1 MATAT
6 AFRKLR
12 ATPSS
17 PFVEWTS
24 IREVRLL
31 HRGPG
36 EFGPQPGDSVR
47 VAGRAY
53 RVVHADPDGP
63 AGYVHVENL

>member
-6 AFRKLR
+6 AFRRIRTTSTLTIEER
-12 ATPSS
+12 
-17 PFVEWTS
+17 TS

-36 EFGPQPGDSVR
+36 EFGPEPGDSVR

-53 RVVHADPDGP
+53 RVVQADPDGP
-63 AGYVHVENL
+63 AGYVRVENL

>member
-6 AFRKLR
+6 AFRKARTTSTLPIEER
-12 ATPSS
+12 
-17 PFVEWTS
+17 TS

-31 HRGPG
+31 HRGQG
-36 EFGPQPGDSVR
+36 EFGPQPGDLVR

-53 RVVHADPDGP
+53 RVIQADPDGP